1 MKPPSAAPSKPPA
14 RLRWLLVA
22 SLGLAV
28 AAAAPLIDKVAWDT
42 GAAEM
47 VKWLGH
53 FHPLVLHFP
62 IVLLLVALAF
72 EAARL
77 PGLRRVLPRPD
88 ASTVTTILAWG
99 AVGCTLALVCGW
111 LLAQGGG
118 YEPDLLG
125 RHLWAGAATAFGANL
140 ALVLRLSSRTIGTG
154 FLSGIANLTLT
165 LTCASLTLAGHY
177 GASLTHGE
185 GYLTEHAPDF
195 LRQLVGLKPG
205 HDPNAGAIKP
215 VEQRLL
221 WDDVVQPILEER
233 CVSCHHEGKA
243 KGGLRLD
250 SLAGLL
256 KGGASGLA
264 VEPGNPQQGL
274 LMKYLQ
280 LAADD
285 DKHMPPKGKPQ
296 PTEAQLAALAYWIE
310 MGSPAD
316 KTAGDFELTASLRA
330 TLESL
335 LTPAQR
341 KTQEAKTQAEAAAL
355 ETALATLRGNLLG
368 RLACVVPGKPELEY
382 APGSNF
388 AAVSD
393 AQLVALAPVAAS
405 VVTLDLQQTKVT
417 DAGLAALTPF
427 TKLRKL
433 QLQNTALSDAG
444 LEHLGKLLSLE
455 ILNLYG
461 TGVTDAG
468 LKHLARL
475 RNLRKVYLWQSKV
488 TAEGAANLRA
498 AVPGVEVNLGL
509 PDATKT
515 ATASGK
521 DAPATPAEPN
531 KP

>member
-1 MKPPSAAPSKPPA
+1 MA
-14 RLRWLLVA
+14 A
-22 SLGLAV
+22 SLGLAGAV
-28 AAAAPLIDKVAWDT
+28 AAPLIDKVDWDA
-42 GAAEM
+42 GAVEM
-47 VKWLGH
+47 VEWLGH

-77 PGLRRVLPRPD
+77 PGLRCVLPRPD
-88 ASTVTTILAWG
+88 AATVTTILGLG

-125 RHLWAGAATAFGANL
+125 RHLWAGSATAFGTNL
-140 ALVLRLSSRTIGTG
+140 ALIMRLSSRTIGTG
-154 FLSGIANLTLT
+154 VLCGLANLTLT
-165 LTCASLTLAGHY
+165 LTCGSLTLAGHY

-185 GYLTEHAPDF
+185 GYLTEHAPGF
-195 LRQLVGLKPG
+195 LRQLVGLQSR
-205 HDPNAGAIKP
+205 HDPSADAIKP

-221 WDDVVQPILEER
+221 WCDVVQPILEER
-233 CVSCHHEGKA
+233 CIFCHHEGKA

-250 SLAGLL
+250 SLTALL

-264 VEPGNPQQGL
+264 VVPGNPQQGL
-274 LMKYLQ
+274 LLKFLQ
-280 LAADD
+280 LAVDD

-330 TLESL
+330 TFESL
-335 LTPAQR
+335 LTPVQR
-341 KTQEAKTQAEAAAL
+341 KTLEAKSQAEAASL
-355 ETALATLRGNLLG
+355 ETALATLRGKLPG
-368 RLACVVPGKPELEY
+368 RLACVVPGKPELAY
-382 APGSNF
+382 ASGIDF

-393 AQLVALAPVAAS
+393 AQLNALAPVAVS

-417 DAGLAALTPF
+417 DAGLAALAPF

-444 LEHLGKLLSLE
+444 LEHLGKLASLE

-461 TGVTDAG
+461 TGVTDGG
-468 LKHLARL
+468 LQHLAGL
-475 RNLRKVYLWQSKV
+475 RNLKKIYLWQSKV
-488 TAEGAANLRA
+488 TPEGVGKLRA
-498 AVPGVEVNLGL
+498 AIPGVEVNLGL
-509 PDATKT
+509 PEAPKP
-515 ATASGK
+515 AAASGK
-521 DAPATPAEPN
+521 DAPTTPTESN